1 MRAVACPLVARL
13 SNCIN
18 CGKNKHFPITFNLYP
33 SPRRHCTTSDK
44 NREIIFFVIFIQ
56 TGSQDGD
63 LSELFFLPTS
73 TRSQT
78 TWSESPMPVSEAQP
92 TMYNTQYDGMIA
104 NKFVSTFQ
112 AVFVIIII
120 LYSLLALFVV
130 SLTIKEDIDL
140 SFYNDRPS
148 DRHLPGQ
155 RSPCRHTSPLG
166 KPSRIVSFSIHLKN
180 DQKWSNPFQSRSFHL
195 IVDDFHFH

>member
-1 MRAVACPLVARL
+1 
-13 SNCIN
+13 
-18 CGKNKHFPITFNLYP
+18 
-33 SPRRHCTTSDK
+33 
-44 NREIIFFVIFIQ
+44 
-56 TGSQDGD
+56 
-63 LSELFFLPTS
+63 
-73 TRSQT
+73 
-78 TWSESPMPVSEAQP
+78 MPVSVSSLRIENLEDQ
-92 TMYNTQYDGMIA
+92 YVQYDGMIA

-155 RSPCRHTSPLG
+155 RSACRHTSPLG

-180 DQKWSNPFQSRSFHL
+180 DQK
-195 IVDDFHFH
+195 